1 MKRTIVALLV
11 LVAVPVFAQTKPPVV
26 KPPVVSKALAPL
38 QGTWVL
44 TTPGGQSL
52 ADGAELT
59 IAVTGD
65 QYAQTVK
72 GEVNER
78 GTIKLD
84 VTKTPWWIDLVI
96 TEGND
101 AGKTQIGLLELK
113 GDTMTGLLK
122 FPGDAVRPTTLTPEP
137 NTIAFVGKKK
147 ATLIGLTA
155 HRFIEYLAIGSSIIG
170 TSDHRA
176 SRQR

>member
-1 MKRTIVALLV
+1 MKRTIMALLV
-11 LVAVPVFAQTKPPVV
+11 LVAVPVFAQT

-44 TTPGGQSL
+44 TTPSGQSL
-52 ADGAELT
+52 ADGGELDDRRHRRPVRADVNGT
-59 IAVTGD
+59 
-65 QYAQTVK
+65 
-72 GEVNER
+72 VNER

-122 FPGDAVRPTTLTPEP
+122 FPGDAVRPAKLTPEP
-137 NTIAFVGKKK
+137 NAIAFVGKKK
-147 ATLIGLTA
+147 AK
-155 HRFIEYLAIGSSIIG
+155 
-170 TSDHRA
+170 
-176 SRQR
+176 